1 MCVLTVVSNKKNM
14 QRNSHSLTFKLTY
27 ANAGIY
33 AKVNQ
38 LIPIMDYFIMT
49 RVLVIELKL
58 KIYLEEHVINADAY
72 VSN

>member
-38 LIPIMDYFIMT
+38 LIPIMDFIMT

-58 KIYLEEHVINADAY
+58 KIYLEEEHVINAEAY
-72 VSN
+72 ISN